1 MRLVCQM
8 NDSLAFVGASK
19 QNFDVTQNNFVD
31 EQEDSIEGS
40 EGGPLFDG
48 KPTEQVAEEKEA
60 YQLDELRD
68 CFRRLSRNC
77 RLLSSTVLVLEY
89 RA

>member
-1 MRLVCQM
+1 MLV
-8 NDSLAFVGASK
+8 LANKNFVVA
-19 QNFDVTQNNFVD
+19 QNNFVD

-40 EGGPLFDG
+40 EGGPVFDG

-68 CFRRLSRNC
+68 CFRRLSTNC